1 MRGFMIADALRN
13 MERNGEICTRTVL
26 INSDRANVSLSL
38 HNYLFDVH
46 HPDSDHNLAMMNSS
60 SVMPPENSH
69 WPIACVFIKH
79 LNGDWQRECERN
91 NATVYLDVIDSGI
104 VNILARAVKGDR
116 NDMRHLPHC
125 VYLVQSKI
133 FADQLIQA
141 GFKAYSYPHH
151 HSNFGNWGIAPVL
164 DLSDNK
170 LTVGFLEGNSL
181 HHPHVDILIA
191 AVCKVNG
198 IFVLINQGIGETD
211 SLNTVN
217 SITRHYNCSK
227 LPNGDYIYVEKK
239 HSTKVIQSEDNF
251 NQAVFYLD
259 KAFNGIHIAVAWPS
273 KSMDLNDPS
282 SHEDL
287 YRPSTRLLHWMSRG
301 VPTLYFPSYSALEVI
316 QSSGFEKGLNF
327 SLAVRDVDTLCQGI
341 QNLRDLA
348 MRRELQYRS
357 LQAASQFDLKSTTL
371 RLVRIVTSSM

>member
-1 MRGFMIADALRN
+1 

-26 INSDRANVSLSL
+26 IHSDRAANVSLSL
-38 HNYLFDVH
+38 HNYLFDANH
-46 HPDSDHNLAMMNSS
+46 HPDSNHNLTMMKNSS

-69 WPIACVFIKH
+69 WPIACVFIK
-79 LNGDWQRECERN
+79 NINSEWQRECERN
-91 NATVYLDVIDSGI
+91 NATVYLDVIDSSI
-104 VNILARAVKGDR
+104 INILVQAINGDR
-116 NDMRHLPHC
+116 NVKRYLPHC

-151 HSNFGNWGIAPVL
+151 HSNFGKWGIAPVL
-164 DLSDNK
+164 DLSSDSK

-181 HHPHVDILIA
+181 HHPHVDILIT

-217 SITRHYNCSK
+217 SIARHYNCSK
-227 LPNGDYIYVEKK
+227 LPNGDYIYIEKK
-239 HSTKVIQSEDNF
+239 YSTKVIQSADKF

-259 KAFNGIHIAVAWPS
+259 EAFNDIHIAVAWPS

-282 SHEDL
+282 SHKDL

-301 VPTLYFPSYSALEVI
+301 VPTLYFPTYSALEVI
-316 QSSGFEKGLNF
+316 QSSGLEKGLNF

-341 QNLRDLA
+341 QNLLDLA
-348 MRRELQYRS
+348 MRREMHYRS
-357 LQAASQFDLKSTTL
+357 LQAASQFDLESTAL
-371 RLVRIVTSSM
+371 RLVRIVTSSI